1 MSTALPSGSGPG
13 PSEPGLPSA
22 GLDHALLRA
31 IRAGD
36 QEAAATLYHRYSE
49 RLRSLVERN
58 YASFLHRYLDAEDI
72 VQSVFRRFF
81 DAVHAGKYDSPTQQ
95 ELWDLLLVIA
105 LNRLRSEAAFQRAAK
120 RDARR
125 CISLNQDGGALE
137 VEAKDGAATAQ
148 FLELAVREAIATLP
162 ADFQQVILLRMDGH
176 EVADIATQMQR
187 PKRTVERILRAA
199 RLRLECL
206 LDEEESDDHELRG
219 QQGP

>member
-1 MSTALPSGSGPG
+1 
-13 PSEPGLPSA
+13 
-22 GLDHALLRA
+22 
-31 IRAGD
+31 
-36 QEAAATLYHRYSE
+36 LYHRYSE
-49 RLRSLVERN
+49 RLRLLVERN
-58 YASFLHRYLDAEDI
+58 YASFLNRFLDAEDI

-81 DAVHAGKYDSPTQQ
+81 DAVQSGKYDSPTQQ

-105 LNRLRSEAAFQRAAK
+105 LNRLRSEAAFQCAAK

-125 CISLNQDGGALE
+125 CTSLDQYARGQE
-137 VEAKDGAATAQ
+137 VAAKDGAATAH

-176 EVADIATQMQR
+176 EVDAIATRMQR

-206 LDEEESDDHELRG
+206 LDEEETNDHELRRT
-219 QQGP
+219 